1 MRFYSTRNKK
11 ANICFSDAVLRG
23 FAPDGGIYFPETIP
37 QYMDTVKDSLSEMS
51 LQDIAFETA
60 KLFIEDEIPDTTLQ
74 DIIHKTYNFPTPIF
88 QVGDRLVLELFYGQ
102 TATFKDIGAHFT
114 ARLLSYLRR
123 GENKT
128 LNILLATTGD
138 SGSAIANAFHNIE
151 GINVF
156 IVYPKGKLSPANENE
171 ITVGGNIKAI
181 SVEGNFDDCYR
192 LVKSAYEDSALK
204 KKIVLASA
212 DAVNISFIISQ
223 IPYLVLSS
231 AKSFKGKIDIPTNDS
246 PKNTKFKQSDGS
258 QGDFRAIPEQ
268 PLTFAIP
275 SGNYGHFI
283 SALYAIE
290 MGAPIRGIIAG
301 ACHNAIPDYLTN
313 GYYSPGFPN
322 NTISNS
328 MDIGLPNNFERII
341 TQWSIKDI
349 RKVAQGVHV
358 SDDKAKHT
366 ILRVHNTYGYFLNP
380 HTAVAW
386 HSIDKLHASQALI
399 NGPIAV
405 LATAHPAKFPP
416 LSSKLPL
423 PPSLKKA
430 QTQKAQAKIIKADT
444 TAFLEVLQ

>member
-11 ANICFSDAVLRG
+11 ANVCFSDAVLKG

-37 QYMDTVKDSLSEMS
+37 QYADTIKDSFSEMS

-88 QVGDRLVLELFYGQ
+88 QVGDRLVLELFHGQ

-128 LNILLATTGD
+128 LNILLASTGD

-156 IVYPKGKLSPANENE
+156 IVYPKGKLSPVNENE
-171 ITVGGNIKAI
+171 INVGGNIKAI

-192 LVKSAYEDSALK
+192 LVKSAYEDTALK
-204 KKIVLASA
+204 KKLVLASA

-231 AKSFKGKIDIPTNDS
+231 AKSFEGKIGFPTNDS
-246 PKNTKFKQSDGS
+246 PKNAKFKQCDGS
-258 QGDFRAIPEQ
+258 QGTFRAIPKQ
-268 PLTFAIP
+268 PITFAIP

-283 SALYAIE
+283 SALYASE
-290 MGAPIRGIIAG
+290 MGAPIRGVIAG
-301 ACHNAIPDYLTN
+301 ACNNAIPDYLTN
-313 GYYSPGFPN
+313 AYYSPCFPN
-322 NTISNS
+322 NTISSS

-341 TQWSIKDI
+341 IQWDIKDI
-349 RKVAQGVHV
+349 QKKAQGICV
-358 SDDKAKHT
+358 SDNETKHT
-366 ILRVHNTYGYFLNP
+366 ILQVHNTYGYFLNP

-386 HSIDKLHASQALI
+386 YSIDKLQSLQALV
-399 NGPIAV
+399 NGPMAV

-423 PPSLKKA
+423 PLSLKKA
-430 QTQKAQAKIIKADT
+430 QTPKAQAKIIKADVS
-444 TAFLEVLQ
+444 AFLEVLQ